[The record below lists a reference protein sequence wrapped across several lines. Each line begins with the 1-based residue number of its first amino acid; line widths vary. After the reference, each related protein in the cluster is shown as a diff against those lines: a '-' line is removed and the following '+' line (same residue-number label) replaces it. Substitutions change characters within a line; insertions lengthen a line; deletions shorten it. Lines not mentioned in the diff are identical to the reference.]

1 MRTTNEEPSET
12 IDVVTLKTWLEQGT
26 AVLIDVRE
34 SAEYTQEHI
43 PGARLMPL
51 STFAPAQ
58 VPQEPGNRL
67 VLHCVMG
74 ARSAQACQ
82 KVRDSGGAK
91 VYNLQGGLQAWKAAG
106 YPTEHG
112 TSTAM
117 SVERKSQVVAGVLV
131 LLGTLLGAF
140 VFPWFLLL
148 SGVVG
153 AALVY
158 AGFTGTCGLAGLL
171 TRLPSHKS

>member
-1 MRTTNEEPSET
+1 MRTTREEPSGT
-12 IDVVTLKTWLEQGT
+12 VDVVTLKTWLEQGT

-34 SAEYTQEHI
+34 SAEYAQEHI
-43 PGARLMPL
+43 PGARLMPM

-58 VPQEPGNRL
+58 VPQEAGKRL

-74 ARSAQACQ
+74 IRSSQACQ
-82 KVRDSGGAK
+82 KVRDAGRTQ

-112 TSTAM
+112 TSATM
-117 SVERKSQVVAGVLV
+117 SVEQQGQVLAGALV

-140 VFPWFLLL
+140 VTPWFLLL

-153 AALVY
+153 AGLIH
-158 AGFTGTCGLAGLL
+158 AGLTDTWGLFGLL
-171 TRLPSHKS
+171 TRLSSHES